1 MTLPGTPR
9 APIDVSAAGRRG
21 ELLVRGLFGLVRV
34 ELVDGKR
41 ISILA
46 RAEDGRRVTIGI
58 PCELLEDIGPADT
71 TEPPPQRR
79 ARLSLV
85 LGAP

>member
-9 APIDVSAAGRRG
+9 APIDVLAAGRRG
-21 ELLVRGLFGLVRV
+21 ELLVRGLFDPVHV
-34 ELVDGKR
+34 ELVNGKL

-71 TEPPPQRR
+71 NEPERRR

-85 LGAP
+85 TGAP